1 MQIYF
6 TFFQNYFLHVI
17 HVLSIKCLRVVQSL
31 SNVCAS
37 KQGRGGSLA
46 PLGLFSILFVS
57 LKTQGAGGGGAQPE
71 DDRQPVT
78 GNRRDGGEEERTQ
91 YRKQEQGAGAG
102 GKKAKNP
109 QEPDHFR
116 PPPLQNKVV
125 FGSGPSAQNRY
136 ITPTLRVSEFF
147 LSLRKRI
154 AMMYNDL
161 TVKNGRLI
169 NTRPND
175 VTGIQQAIQI
185 KKDVK
190 KAKKLEMYSDAMAL
204 GIEKAETMKAIKK
217 MF

>member
-17 HVLSIKCLRVVQSL
+17 HVLSVKCLRVVQSL

-91 YRKQEQGAGAG
+91 YR
-102 GKKAKNP
+102 
-109 QEPDHFR
+109 
-116 PPPLQNKVV
+116 
-125 FGSGPSAQNRY
+125 
-136 ITPTLRVSEFF
+136 
-147 LSLRKRI
+147 
-154 AMMYNDL
+154 
-161 TVKNGRLI
+161 
-169 NTRPND
+169 
-175 VTGIQQAIQI
+175 
-185 KKDVK
+185 
-190 KAKKLEMYSDAMAL
+190 
-204 GIEKAETMKAIKK
+204 
-217 MF
+217 